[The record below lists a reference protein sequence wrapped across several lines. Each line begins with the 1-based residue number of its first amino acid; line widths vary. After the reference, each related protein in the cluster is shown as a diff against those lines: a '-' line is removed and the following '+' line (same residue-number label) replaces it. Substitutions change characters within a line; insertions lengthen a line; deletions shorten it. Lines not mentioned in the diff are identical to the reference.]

1 MAETKEVEKTEA
13 LRFRFKDVD
22 NTTVKVFIP
31 GENGS
36 KPFEATLNNV
46 TWGLIEDITAMQK
59 RSERDMSAIFD
70 FFNEYVEGGTKVVPV
85 KYTLSFFEAI
95 GEYMALVMSTQ
106 KN

>member
-1 MAETKEVEKTEA
+1 MAETKEVEKAE
-13 LRFRFKDVD
+13 LLKYRFEDID
-22 NTTVKVFIP
+22 DTTVKVFVP
-31 GENGS
+31 SENGS

-59 RSERDMSAIFD
+59 KAERDMSAIFD
-70 FFNEYVEGGTKVVPV
+70 FFNEYVEGGTRAVPV

-95 GEYMALVMSTQ
+95 GEYMALVMNTQ